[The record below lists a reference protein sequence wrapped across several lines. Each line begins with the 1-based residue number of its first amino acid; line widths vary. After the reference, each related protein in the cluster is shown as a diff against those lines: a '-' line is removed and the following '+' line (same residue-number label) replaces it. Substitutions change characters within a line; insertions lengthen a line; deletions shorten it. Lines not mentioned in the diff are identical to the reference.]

1 MLDFELPST
10 SAATRGAPGHGQH
23 IRARSCLVSARS
35 TSWARLVPLVAPAA
49 ALLGLAACSD
59 ASRWE
64 CQIGAGEAPDYVTQ
78 IGCEE
83 DFLALA
89 SVPAT
94 STIPGARSVKTSIDR
109 EADDALSFQHSTKF
123 PIHWDFLSEHRS
135 VRQGLTPVNALA
147 QFNREEYY
155 LPSRRFLLGALTHYE
170 GPDKWA
176 YEISPYDT
184 SDADMIRTAYEK
196 IAENTFL
203 GDRLLFHPTSL
214 EVEGVSAPLAPGM
227 PMISTDELFEGITYQ
242 ALNVAESVG
251 RLRFVTARE
260 LDDEA
265 YISFR
270 DIVVLDR
277 VPNDISVA
285 QGIITSEFQTPLS
298 HVNVLSKNRGTPNM
312 ALRGASEDP
321 DLRALDGQWVRL
333 RVEASEFQI
342 DRVEQPE
349 ADAWWDEHKPQGVQ
363 VPGLN
368 DSVVDL
374 RDVVDIVAADV
385 APEQLLATIK
395 EGTRAFGGKAANY
408 AALAHVEGLRVPPA
422 FAVPIYYY
430 RQFMSQNG
438 FDQQVREML
447 ADPAFVDDP
456 AERNTRLEALR
467 DAMRVAPVDAGFEA
481 LLTEKLNTDF
491 PGVRMRFRSSTNA
504 EDLDGFTGAGLYT
517 SRSGEFADP
526 ESPIFD
532 AVRRVWS
539 SVWSFRAFEERSY
552 RSIDHEAVGM
562 ALLVHRSFPE
572 EEANGVALTNN
583 PFDPRGLE
591 PAFYVNVQVREFSVV
606 QPDPGTTTESFLYF
620 FDLQSRPVTYLSRS
634 NMIADNDRVLTSSQ
648 VLELGQALD
657 KIRSHFSPA
666 YAPTVGAENPWW
678 AMDVEFKFDGEPGDA
693 VPPLFVKQARPY
705 GNR

>member
-1 MLDFELPST
+1 MRPSRHFRRRLPQR
-10 SAATRGAPGHGQH
+10 AGRWGAVT
-23 IRARSCLVSARS
+23 AL
-35 TSWARLVPLVAPAA
+35 A
-49 ALLGLAACSD
+49 ALAPSLEACSD
-59 ASRWE
+59 APRWE
-64 CQIGAGEAPDYVTQ
+64 CQLPAGEAPDYVSQ
-78 IGCEE
+78 LGCEA

-94 STIPGARSVKTSIDR
+94 TTIPGARSVKTSIDR
-109 EADDALSFQHSTKF
+109 EAGDALSFQHSIKF
-123 PIHWDFLSEHRS
+123 PVHWDFLTEHRS
-135 VRQGLTPVNALA
+135 VRQGLPPVNALA

-170 GPDKWA
+170 GPDTWA

-184 SDADMIRTAYEK
+184 SDAGMIRSAYEK
-196 IAENTFL
+196 IADSTFL
-203 GDRLLFHPTSL
+203 GDRLFFHPTSL
-214 EVEGVSAPLAPGM
+214 EVEGVAETVASDM
-227 PMISTDELFEGITYQ
+227 PIVSTDELFEGITYQ
-242 ALNVAESVG
+242 ALNFAESMG
-251 RLRFVTARE
+251 RLRFITARE
-260 LDDEA
+260 LEDE
-265 YISFR
+265 YVSFR
-270 DIVVLDR
+270 EIVVLDR

-321 DLRALDGQWVRL
+321 DLRALEGQWVRL
-333 RVEASEFQI
+333 RVDASAYEI
-342 DRVEQPE
+342 EPVEQAV
-349 ADAWWDEHKPQGVQ
+349 ADAWWEEHKPQGVQ

-368 DSVVDL
+368 DSITDL
-374 RDVVDIVAADV
+374 RNVAEIVPADV
-385 APEQLLATIK
+385 PPDQLLATIK

-408 AALAHVEGLRVPPA
+408 AALAQVEGLRVPPA
-422 FAVPIYYY
+422 FAVPIYHY

-438 FDQQVREML
+438 FDQQVRDML
-447 ADPAFVDDP
+447 ADPAFIDDP
-456 AERNTRLEALR
+456 ALRNTRLEALR
-467 DAMRVAPVDAGFEA
+467 DAMRAAPVDPAFEA

-532 AVRRVWS
+532 AVRRVWA

-562 ALLVHRSFPE
+562 ALLVHRSFPD

-583 PFDPRGLE
+583 PFDQQGLE

-606 QPDPGTTTESFLYF
+606 QPEPGTTTESFLYF

-634 NMIADNDRVLTSSQ
+634 SIVAEGERVLTSSQ
-648 VLELGQALD
+648 VQELGVALD
-657 KIRSHFSPA
+657 KIRSHFSGA
-666 YAPTVGAENPWW
+666 YAPTVGADNSWW
-678 AMDVEFKFDGEPGDA
+678 AMDVEFKFDGEPGEA
-693 VPPLFVKQARPY
+693 SPPLFVKQARPY